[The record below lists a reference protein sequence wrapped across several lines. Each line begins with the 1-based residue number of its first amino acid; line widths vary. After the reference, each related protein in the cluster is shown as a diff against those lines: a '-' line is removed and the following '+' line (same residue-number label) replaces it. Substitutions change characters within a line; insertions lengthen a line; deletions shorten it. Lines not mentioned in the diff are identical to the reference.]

1 MSKVESF
8 IKEIN
13 DKGVYTIHISESFW
27 GKNIM
32 TIGVKK
38 NGHYWTEGF
47 TYSKGEL
54 ETQWDSIEREIRG
67 RCEVVFNEA
76 M

>member
-1 MSKVESF
+1 
-8 IKEIN
+8 
-13 DKGVYTIHISESFW
+13 
-27 GKNIM
+27 M